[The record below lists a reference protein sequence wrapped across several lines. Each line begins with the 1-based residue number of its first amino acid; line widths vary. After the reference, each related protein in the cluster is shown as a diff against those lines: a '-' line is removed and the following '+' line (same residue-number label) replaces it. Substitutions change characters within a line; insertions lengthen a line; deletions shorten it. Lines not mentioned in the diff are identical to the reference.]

1 MTVGDNTNEKR
12 GRTMD
17 QQQTTSAQP
26 DAEATPTPPAVSH
39 GRDVAGTF
47 VVLLGIGAILTA
59 LFAALGTGWGL
70 WDFRAA
76 LSVILFAG
84 IASGATVLIAIA
96 IVLIARRRSRPVRW
110 LRLGIGTILA
120 AAFFVYFAR
129 FLFLAVTLPGI
140 HDVST
145 DLADPPSFA
154 ALPLRADNDL
164 AVPGAE
170 DAGMR
175 GLTPRQRWAA
185 IHQESYGDIRAL
197 RVAAPVPQTL
207 TRIEALIRERGWE
220 IAAIDRANG
229 RIEAT
234 DTSTFFRFKDDV
246 VVRVRPA
253 EGGSASIVDMRSVS
267 RVGQHDFGVN
277 ANRVRAFLADVPAG
291 QPQAR

>member
-1 MTVGDNTNEKR
+1 
-12 GRTMD
+12 MD
-17 QQQTTSAQP
+17 QQQTTSQQP
-26 DAEATPTPPAVSH
+26 SLDPVPTPVTPAKSS
-39 GRDVAGTF
+39 RDIAGTM
-47 VVLLGIGAILTA
+47 VLILGVGSILAA
-59 LFAALGTGWGL
+59 LIAALGSGWAL

-84 IASGATVLIAIA
+84 IASGVTVLIAVVV
-96 IVLIARRRSRPVRW
+96 IVVARRRGRSVRW
-110 LRLGIGTILA
+110 PRLILGALLA

-145 DLADPPSFA
+145 DLADPPRFA
-154 ALPLRADNDL
+154 ALPLRADNDI
-164 AVPGAE
+164 AIPGA
-170 DAGMR
+170 DDSDMR
-175 GLTPRQRWAA
+175 GLTPRQRWSA
-185 IHQESYGDIRAL
+185 IHQNAYGDIRSM

-207 TRIEALIRERGWE
+207 TRIEGLIRDRGWE
-220 IAAIDRANG
+220 IAATDRANG

-246 VVRVRPA
+246 VLRVRPA
-253 EGGSASIVDMRSVS
+253 EGGTASIVDMRSVS

-277 ANRVRAFLADVPAG
+277 ANRIRAFLADIPAG